1 MVVLVRVE
9 GIVIRS
15 IDYGEGNKILSIFS
29 KEAGKLS
36 VMARGAKKLKSRLTA
51 IAQPFTYG
59 EFVIYKA
66 GQMGTLNSGEIGNAY
81 QGLREDIHK
90 AAYASYLMELTER
103 TMGENERNAPLF
115 DQLKAALDAID
126 EDKDPQIVVH
136 IYELKILAIAGYMP
150 ELGQCVSCGSTEG
163 AMSLSIPMGGTL
175 CTRCRHNDPGAFAVS
190 EGMLKLLRLFLNMD
204 IRRLGRTDVKA
215 GTKSQLKLFIR
226 KFLDEHID
234 VKWKSRHFI
243 DQMDKYGL

>member
-1 MVVLVRVE
+1 MLVRVE

-15 IDYGEGNKILSIFS
+15 IDYGEGNKILTIFS
-29 KEAGKLS
+29 KEAGKMS
-36 VMARGAKKLKSRLTA
+36 VMARGAKKLKSRHTA

-66 GQMGTLNSGEIGNAY
+66 GQMGTLNSGEIENAY

-103 TMGENERNAPLF
+103 MLGDNERNAPLF
-115 DQLKAALDAID
+115 NQLKAALDAIA

-150 ELGQCVSCGSTEG
+150 ELSRCVSCESTEG
-163 AMSLSIPMGGTL
+163 VMSLSISMGGTL
-175 CTRCRHNDPGAFAVS
+175 CGRCRYNDPGALAVT
-190 EGMLKLLRLFLNMD
+190 EGTLKLLRLFLHMD
-204 IRRLGRTDVKA
+204 IRRLGKTDVKSA
-215 GTKSQLKLFIR
+215 TKSQLKLCIR
-226 KFLDEHID
+226 RFLDEHID
-234 VKWKSRHFI
+234 VKWKSRNFI
-243 DQMDKYGL
+243 DQMDKYGI